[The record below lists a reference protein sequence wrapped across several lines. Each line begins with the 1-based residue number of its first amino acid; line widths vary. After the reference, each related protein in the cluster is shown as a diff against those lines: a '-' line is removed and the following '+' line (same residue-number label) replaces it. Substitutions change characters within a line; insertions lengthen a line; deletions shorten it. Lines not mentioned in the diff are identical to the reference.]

1 MTGLIAILP
10 PPVYLTPT
18 LRRFPLEFCNGAGG
32 QKLELCSEDV
42 KVWRYVHS
50 LRHGTGNGQT
60 DGRICRK
67 ISRCACAACWDAIIT
82 NAVVKRFRM
91 MNRWFCFLSFLLPSP
106 RLCDWRCLLLC
117 EWAGQLKTLSMD
129 LDDNSWVDGYAQA
142 RVRTIENKKGLW
154 HCWFSDME
162 DSRPVKRWALVCW
175 WWRCDWS
182 FARLTALVVTTIS
195 IIISSNK
202 IQNGDAL
209 VPANPRS
216 TWKMTVQTEREF
228 GNKNTDYAFPRRRLT
243 LNTVYCARF
252 YIDS

>member
-1 MTGLIAILP
+1 MRLAVSVALRVSRTAQNVVDGLGWQFVGRRLCTGTSKNYWEQERA
-10 PPVYLTPT
+10 LT
-18 LRRFPLEFCNGAGG
+18 LLVQWHGG
-32 QKLELCSEDV
+32 QP
-42 KVWRYVHS
+42 
-50 LRHGTGNGQT
+50 
-60 DGRICRK
+60 
-67 ISRCACAACWDAIIT
+67 AC
-82 NAVVKRFRM
+82 K
-91 MNRWFCFLSFLLPSP
+91 
-106 RLCDWRCLLLC
+106 
-117 EWAGQLKTLSMD
+117 
-129 LDDNSWVDGYAQA
+129 
-142 RVRTIENKKGLW
+142 
-154 HCWFSDME
+154 
-162 DSRPVKRWALVCW
+162 KRWALVCW